1 MKQIIPSQV
10 SKYVLK
16 VATALVII
24 VCCGYIFLPF
34 FPPIIMGAVLALALS
49 SSKAYLVKRGL
60 TEFRALLTLML
71 GILFLALTPT
81 LVFFIRGSRL
91 INEYL
96 HNPEFIEKLK
106 GLQSQIVSRFNEY
119 APIVG
124 LKPEELD
131 NHIQTVV
138 AKAGGQFF
146 GLFGTVIAEIPDIA
160 LFCVI
165 MVIAIYVFLDNERRI
180 RKLFNRYFYFS
191 TENANQFVQ
200 ILKASSK
207 TVFFSNVLTGVLQ
220 AVFVTVGALVFGV
233 GDWFLVLFITFIS
246 SFIPVL
252 GAGPVA
258 FVLALYAFS
267 TGDSVGGI
275 GLVVIAV
282 IAGAIDNVIRPFLA
296 TSGEV
301 EVPALIGLLA
311 VIGGVAAFGLK
322 GLFLGPFVTSLA
334 FGVLPLIFED
344 QFPSNADSTEA
355 EPES

>member
-1 MKQIIPSQV
+1 MKQITSQI
-10 SKYVLK
+10 SKYILK
-16 VATALVII
+16 IATALII
-24 VCCGYIFLPF
+24 VIASGYIFLPF

-60 TEFRALLTLML
+60 TEFKALLALML
-71 GILFLALTPT
+71 GIFFLALTPT

-106 GLQSQIVSRFNEY
+106 SLQTQIVSRFNEY
-119 APIVG
+119 APLIG
-124 LKPEELD
+124 LKPEELE
-131 NHIQTVV
+131 NHIQTVLT
-138 AKAGGQFF
+138 KAGGQFLS
-146 GLFGTVIAEIPDIA
+146 LFGSVIAEIPDIA
-160 LFCVI
+160 LFSII
-165 MVIAIYVFLDNERRI
+165 MVIAIYVFLDNEIRI
-180 RKLFNRYFYFS
+180 RRWFNRYFYFS
-191 TENANQFVQ
+191 AENADQFVQ

-220 AVFVTVGALVFGV
+220 AVFVTVGALIFGV

-258 FVLALYAFS
+258 FVLALYSFL
-267 TGDSVGGI
+267 TGDNVGGV

-282 IAGAIDNVIRPFLA
+282 IAGAIDNVIRPFLV

-301 EVPALIGLLA
+301 EVPALISLLA

-322 GLFLGPFVTSLA
+322 GLFLGPFITSLA

-344 QFPSNADSTEA
+344 QFANGTESVDSDM
-355 EPES
+355 